1 MKITLPQRILF
12 GASAA
17 LFGVIALLWH
27 DPDTWGTLRHIWSL
41 PGGRAF
47 GWCLMTA
54 QIVGGIGVIFHRS
67 VRFASIVLC
76 VVYVCFSLACIPD
89 IIAAENI
96 YQKYGGSFFVFLSFL
111 CGALALYAATETVH
125 ARALVLSRV
134 VRLGLGVCTISF
146 TLGQLLLLQ
155 QTAQLVPKWIPPN
168 QMFWA
173 VLTTIAFAL
182 AAIAILTNYRA
193 LLAIRLMT
201 VMLVIFGL
209 LVWVPRVIAQPR
221 VHFNWSECVLT
232 FLVAGAVWVV
242 ADSRP
247 SNA

>member
-1 MKITLPQRILF
+1 
-12 GASAA
+12 
-17 LFGVIALLWH
+17 
-27 DPDTWGTLRHIWSL
+27 
-41 PGGRAF
+41 
-47 GWCLMTA
+47 
-54 QIVGGIGVIFHRS
+54 
-67 VRFASIVLC
+67 
-76 VVYVCFSLACIPD
+76 
-89 IIAAENI
+89 
-96 YQKYGGSFFVFLSFL
+96 
-111 CGALALYAATETVH
+111 
-125 ARALVLSRV
+125 
-134 VRLGLGVCTISF
+134 
-146 TLGQLLLLQ
+146 
-155 QTAQLVPKWIPPN
+155 
-168 QMFWA
+168 MFWA